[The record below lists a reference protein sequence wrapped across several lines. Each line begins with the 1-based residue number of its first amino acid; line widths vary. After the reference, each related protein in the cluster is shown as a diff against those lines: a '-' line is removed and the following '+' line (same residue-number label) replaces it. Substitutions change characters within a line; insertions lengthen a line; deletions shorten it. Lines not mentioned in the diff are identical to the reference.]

1 MPSNSPI
8 YSLSERDKAAVWH
21 PFTPIKT
28 AGPPIALV
36 KGEGAYLI
44 DEEGNRYL
52 DAIASWWVNVHGH
65 AHPYLAK
72 KIYEQALELEHTIF
86 AGFTHKPAV
95 ELAEKLLHFFDGH
108 FSKVF
113 FSDNGSTSVEV
124 AIKMALQYFQNTN
137 QKRSKILA
145 LNNAYH
151 GDTFGSMSVGG
162 RNVFSEAFS
171 DLLFDVHFVEPT
183 IENNEQFFNKLEQNL
198 KTNQYAAFIFEPLVQ
213 GASGMLMYEANWL
226 SKLIMLCQTYGVI
239 CIADEVFTGF
249 YRTGKQFAS
258 NYLSEKPDI
267 ICLSKSLTG
276 GMMALGATLA
286 TPKIFEAFV
295 SNNKHHTFF
304 HGHSFTANPIA
315 CSAANAS
322 LDLMADSD
330 FENRVLMIIQRFEKE
345 KLKFA
350 QHEALIETRVLGCIL
365 ALEIKTTGVTGYL
378 NGLSEKATDFFL
390 KKGIYLRPLGNVL
403 YVTPPYII
411 SENELDTIFNAI
423 DEFLI
428 QHLEFLKTGL

>member
-1 MPSNSPI
+1 
-8 YSLSERDKAAVWH
+8 
-21 PFTPIKT
+21 
-28 AGPPIALV
+28 
-36 KGEGAYLI
+36 
-44 DEEGNRYL
+44 
-52 DAIASWWVNVHGH
+52 
-65 AHPYLAK
+65 
-72 KIYEQALELEHTIF
+72 
-86 AGFTHKPAV
+86 
-95 ELAEKLLHFFDGH
+95 
-108 FSKVF
+108 
-113 FSDNGSTSVEV
+113 
-124 AIKMALQYFQNTN
+124 
-137 QKRSKILA
+137 
-145 LNNAYH
+145 
-151 GDTFGSMSVGG
+151 
-162 RNVFSEAFS
+162 
-171 DLLFDVHFVEPT
+171 
-183 IENNEQFFNKLEQNL
+183 
-198 KTNQYAAFIFEPLVQ
+198 
-213 GASGMLMYEANWL
+213 
-226 SKLIMLCQTYGVI
+226 
-239 CIADEVFTGF
+239 
-249 YRTGKQFAS
+249 
-258 NYLSEKPDI
+258 
-267 ICLSKSLTG
+267 
-276 GMMALGATLA
+276 
-286 TPKIFEAFV
+286 V